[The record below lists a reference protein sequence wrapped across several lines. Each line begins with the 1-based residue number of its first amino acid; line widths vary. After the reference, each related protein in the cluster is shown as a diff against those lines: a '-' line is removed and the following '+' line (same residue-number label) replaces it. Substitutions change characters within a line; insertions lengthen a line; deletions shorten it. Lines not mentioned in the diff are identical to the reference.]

1 MIISA
6 QNCSSAHIWVTNQ
19 KPAIKQPRFTHV
31 NLISIPLRINECENL
46 PALF

>member
-1 MIISA
+1 MIISIK
-6 QNCSSAHIWVTNQ
+6 NCSNTHIWVTNQ
-19 KPAIKQPRFTHV
+19 KPAFKQPGFTHV